1 MIADT
6 VLLVTASYDLAPLY
20 VGVALERRG
29 VPSFRLDT
37 DRFPSEV
44 TASFDPQ
51 GGLTISDEG
60 RSISSREVKS
70 VWYRRNVV
78 PKLPE
83 DLDSGT
89 REFCERETR
98 MFLEGTLAAL
108 PTQRWLSS
116 PQAIW
121 RAERKPY
128 QLAVAAQLGFTLPN
142 TIVTNDQAAATE
154 FAQERLLVAKA
165 VSSGYIAGSDGNQA
179 VFTSALTP
187 GDLEDL
193 EGLALAPVTFQENV
207 EKSSDIRVTVV
218 GDEVFAAEIL
228 SQGQESSKIDW
239 RATDTPNLEHRTHA
253 LPATLANHC
262 VRLVSHLGL
271 AFGALDFA
279 LKPDGTYVF
288 FEINPN
294 GEWLWLED
302 QLGLPISDRIAA
314 WLCA

>member
-1 MIADT
+1 MRADR
-6 VLLVTASYDLAPLY
+6 VLLVTTSYDSAPGY
-20 VGVALERRG
+20 VGAALERYG
-29 VPSFRLDT
+29 VPFFRLDT

-44 TASFDPQ
+44 RASFDPQ
-51 GGLTISDEG
+51 GGLTISDGE
-60 RSISSREVKS
+60 RSISAREVKS
-70 VWYRRNVV
+70 VWYRRNAV
-78 PKLPE
+78 PNLPE

-98 MFLEGTLAAL
+98 AFLEGTLAAL

-128 QLAVAAQLGFTLPN
+128 QLAVAAQLGFTLPY
-142 TIVTNDQAAATE
+142 TIVTNDQAAART
-154 FAQERLLVAKA
+154 FAQERRLVAKA
-165 VSSGYIAGSDGNQA
+165 VSSGYIAGSHGKQA
-179 VFTSALTP
+179 VFTSALAPT
-187 GDLEDL
+187 DLEDL
-193 EGLALAPVTFQENV
+193 DGLALAPVTFQENV

-228 SQGQESSKIDW
+228 SQGRESSKVDW
-239 RATDTPNLEHRTHA
+239 RATDDPDLEHRMHELPPA
-253 LPATLANHC
+253 LAHRCL
-262 VRLVSHLGL
+262 RLVSHLGL
-271 AFGALDFA
+271 IFGAIDFA